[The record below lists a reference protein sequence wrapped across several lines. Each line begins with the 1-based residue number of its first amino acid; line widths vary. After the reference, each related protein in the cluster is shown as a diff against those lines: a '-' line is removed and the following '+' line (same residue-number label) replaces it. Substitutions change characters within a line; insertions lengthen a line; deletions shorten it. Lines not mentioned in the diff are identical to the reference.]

1 MIVIKSERE
10 LRLMREAGKIV
21 ADTLHEL
28 EGMTSVGVAT
38 QELDLFAGQYIMRRG
53 AKPAFKGYRGF
64 PANICTSVN
73 EQVVHGIPGQR
84 RLRSGDIISI
94 DLGVFLDG
102 YCADAA
108 VTLPVGEVDEEVQRL
123 LEVTQKALEAGV
135 QKAIKGNR
143 LGEVS
148 HAIQSLVERCGFS
161 VVRDYVGHGIGKSM
175 HEEPPVPNFGLPGH
189 GPRLRPGTTLAIEPM
204 VNMGTHEVEVLEDN
218 WTVVTKDRKP
228 SAHFEHT
235 VAVTERGPWVL
246 TAR

>member
-84 RLRSGDIISI
+84 RLRS
-94 DLGVFLDG
+94 
-102 YCADAA
+102 
-108 VTLPVGEVDEEVQRL
+108 
-123 LEVTQKALEAGV
+123 
-135 QKAIKGNR
+135 
-143 LGEVS
+143 
-148 HAIQSLVERCGFS
+148 
-161 VVRDYVGHGIGKSM
+161 
-175 HEEPPVPNFGLPGH
+175 
-189 GPRLRPGTTLAIEPM
+189 
-204 VNMGTHEVEVLEDN
+204 
-218 WTVVTKDRKP
+218 
-228 SAHFEHT
+228 
-235 VAVTERGPWVL
+235 
-246 TAR
+246 